1 MGFLTLCFSSYL
13 IWPVGTLLPWPTSLA
28 LPLLFAEQVSW
39 LALYMLLLSAPV
51 VIACFLSDFCLGLI
65 NRFAQQ
71 LNVFILSMGV
81 KSGATAVLIFL
92 YLYPL
97 CQIFIELMANLSKI
111 QFKLEGIL

>member
-1 MGFLTLCFSSYL
+1 
-13 IWPVGTLLPWPTSLA
+13 
-28 LPLLFAEQVSW
+28 
-39 LALYMLLLSAPV
+39 MLLLSAPV

-81 KSGATAVLIFL
+81 KSGATALLVFI

-97 CQIFIELMANLSKI
+97 CHIFIEMMAKLSKVHI
-111 QFKLEGIL
+111 ALGGAL

>member
-1 MGFLTLCFSSYL
+1 M
-13 IWPVGTLLPWPTSLA
+13 
-28 LPLLFAEQVSW
+28 EQVAW
-39 LALYMLLLSAPV
+39 LALYMLLLSAPI

-81 KSGATAVLIFL
+81 KSGATAFLIFI

-97 CQIFIELMANLSKI
+97 CQIFMEMMAKLAKI
-111 QFKLEGIL
+111 HLTLGGAL